1 MILAGY
7 ETTANTLAFA
17 IYNLAKSPDKV
28 ARLCA
33 EVDAHPGNPDY
44 QSLDKLAY
52 TDAVLRESLRL
63 FPPGAIG
70 VREASKDQIIGGRP
84 LISFT

>member
-1 MILAGY
+1 MR
-7 ETTANTLAFA
+7 
-17 IYNLAKSPDKV
+17 
-28 ARLCA
+28 RLTPTQA
-33 EVDAHPGNPDY
+33 TPDY

-84 LISFT
+84 PDILHLTRMGG